1 MSEKKA
7 LEESTS
13 PTQQSSDE
21 GESFPTD
28 PDARYDQKMTKKL
41 LRKLDSHIMP
51 VLVIL
56 YLLSFLDRTNIGNAR
71 LANLERDLNMS
82 GLDYNVSAFPNPAFE
97 PHTERRARLR

>member
-1 MSEKKA
+1 MSEEKKA
-7 LEESTS
+7 FEETST

-28 PDARYDQKMTKKL
+28 PDARYDEKQTKKL
-41 LRKLDSHIMP
+41 VRKLDTHIMP

-71 LANLERDLNMS
+71 LAGLEEDLNME
-82 GLDYNVSAFPNPAFE
+82 GLDYNVSATLP
-97 PHTERRARLR
+97 